1 MQTRGAEVLSAAE
14 EGTRQVGRAQA
25 EPSAALGLLALEATG
40 SRFAALLA
48 TAPRAR
54 VLNTTHC
61 ELALQAP
68 DLM

>member
-1 MQTRGAEVLSAAE
+1 MQTRGAEVLLRQAL
-14 EGTRQVGRAQA
+14 GRQVGRAQA